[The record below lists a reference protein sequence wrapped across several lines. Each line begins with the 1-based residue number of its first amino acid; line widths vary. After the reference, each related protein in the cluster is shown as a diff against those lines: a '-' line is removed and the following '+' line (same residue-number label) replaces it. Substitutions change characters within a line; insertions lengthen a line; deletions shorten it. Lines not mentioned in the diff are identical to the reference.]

1 MLLITIVINMFFK
14 KNILLIIM
22 GIILDSCAFYSMNQD
37 EMLIATFQAIAGTLF
52 LYMGLYGN
60 SEH

>member
-1 MLLITIVINMFFK
+1 MFFK